1 MTLSLRSIS
10 REEHL
15 AFIKGRPSASHMQVP
30 AWADVKA
37 EWRSESLGWFDH
49 GNGQADKADKAGQ
62 GQGGKLVGTALV
74 LYRQLPKIKR
84 YLAYMPEGPVIN
96 WFDPNLEQ
104 WMTPMLAHLK
114 AAGAFS
120 VKMGPPVV
128 IRRWD
133 APTVKAA
140 IAAKEAKR
148 LRDVEADFI
157 EPRAFEVSDRL
168 RRMGW
173 QQGEDGGAGFGDVQ
187 PRYVFQVPLADR
199 SLEDVHKGFNQ
210 LWRRNI
216 KKAEKAGVEVVQAG
230 YDQLPVWQELYEV
243 TAERDKFRP
252 RPLAYFQ
259 RMWKALNAEDPNRMR
274 LYLAM
279 HEGEA
284 LAATTMLI
292 VGQHVWYSY
301 GASANHKREVR
312 PSNAIQWRM
321 MRDAY
326 AMGASVYDLRGI
338 GDSLEEEDHLFGLI
352 QFKLGTGGQAAE
364 YVGEW
369 DFPLNKL
376 LHKALDIYMSRR

>member
-49 GNGQADKADKAGQ
+49 GNGQADKADKA